1 MRKLLA
7 LPLIAVIACGSE
19 AFKDQARNAMPTKDT
34 VAMGSPQSQQPT
46 SMSGQDTVTQNEAI
60 GSSASFSGLTVELAV
75 AFNLPVAV
83 FLDLV
88 KHVTEDFEPT
98 SCDATS
104 CTWGP
109 GHGPFD
115 FNDFKLVVTKDGGD
129 FDWEL
134 SGRPIGATGDFIVFA
149 AGKATPGPQPHH
161 GSGSF
166 TVDFDKAATLAG
178 PHDGTTGELI
188 VSNYSNVGP
197 AQLAVQFI
205 GARDTDPTHPAG
217 QKNNV
222 AYQYA
227 NNNTGGGDLQIAVK
241 NTVPGNGDNFSVHSQ
256 WKNDGRGRAD
266 VEGQGGGV
274 AVQLS
279 ECWSAAPFLVQYFQ
293 STITLNLPPF
303 GGPAQGDNSACA
315 YPGDPSYSTLTAP

>member
-1 MRKLLA
+1 MPTPREQADFRPRFHFLGPAVSRAVERADPRPEKERTDMRKRLA

-60 GSSASFSGLTVELAV
+60 GSSASFFGLTVELAV

-88 KHVTEDFEPT
+88 KHVTEDYEPT

-115 FNDFKLVVTKDGGD
+115 FNDYKLVVTKDGGD

-134 SGRPIGATGDFIVFA
+134 SGRPIGATGDFTVFA
-149 AGKATPGPQPHH
+149 SGKATPGPQPHH

-166 TVDFDKAATLAG
+166 TVAVDTAATLAG
-178 PHDGTTGELI
+178 PLEGITVRLI
-188 VSNYSNVGP
+188 GSNYRNVSP
-197 AQLAVQFI
+197 AELPVLVI
-205 GARDTDPTHPAG
+205 RGMVTESTSARG
-217 QKNNV
+217 QP
-222 AYQYA
+222 
-227 NNNTGGGDLQIAVK
+227 QI
-241 NTVPGNGDNFSVHSQ
+241 VH
-256 WKNDGRGRAD
+256 D
-266 VEGQGGGV
+266 
-274 AVQLS
+274 
-279 ECWSAAPFLVQYFQ
+279 
-293 STITLNLPPF
+293 
-303 GGPAQGDNSACA
+303 
-315 YPGDPSYSTLTAP
+315 